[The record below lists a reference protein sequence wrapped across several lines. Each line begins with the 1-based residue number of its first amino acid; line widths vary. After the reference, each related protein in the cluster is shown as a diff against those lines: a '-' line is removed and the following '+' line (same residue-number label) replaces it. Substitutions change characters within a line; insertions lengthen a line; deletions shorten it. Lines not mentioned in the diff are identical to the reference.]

1 MKRHTLAPT
10 GLLALCL
17 AVPAAFAADLSAVSS
32 DVSSAVASAKAE
44 PPAATPAAKPG
55 PAWGAAE
62 VQPTPEN
69 PVYFRWSL
77 GHFPGA
83 QPPLEFWD
91 GTPALVGREVTEQG
105 RTRQKKVWDFA
116 DTKSKNILWKA
127 RVPGWGLSHPIVVG
141 KKVFAV
147 GHPDFVTCWDLE
159 TGKQL
164 WQRRMMPLMLE
175 GLPYGKTP
183 ARPALPEEQA
193 AKVQK
198 LIDLAQALWTV
209 TAGGPGVGASAQPES
224 MYGRDRMFKPSPLE
238 KRKDFAAKI
247 CAMAKRCRPDVEAHG
262 DDALV
267 KALDKDIA
275 SLEGFANVAD
285 DEALNAYAAKER
297 YGATYYWKAVSGAFN
312 MPFGLAWYGEVGY
325 ADSTLASDGER
336 ICGVFNQGQ
345 VYCLDLDGKVLWG
358 FRDQVMRDNRGTF
371 HQSPALCQGL
381 LLVPGYSNKSNGFST
396 MRAFDAKTGKRRW
409 ESPFPGTNYTV
420 PRVVPMARPDE
431 TVEPVLIG
439 VGLDRAPSTNGFP
452 ILRVKDGV
460 KVGVLPRCYEGRGL
474 LLGVVEDVVM
484 FTSASDIGGGDNA
497 AYRLQWTGPDSV
509 TAQQLFVTT
518 KDGKNR
524 PWGNQHE
531 FPTVF
536 GKYWFYRTS
545 LFDATTGNKVSDVKS
560 PSLSFPAVAGHYL
573 IGVAE
578 HTGPGHRDSATKA
591 IGRFVVADVQDP
603 ANPKVVSDK
612 NLLGFAEPPSDI
624 FIEQYYKDIDP
635 FQFVGCYAGAVSHF
649 MRMGGMV
656 PVGKRLLLQTPA
668 FLYCIGEK

>member
-1 MKRHTLAPT
+1 MTTTSPLHRIGISLFATALAAA
-10 GLLALCL
+10 GL
-17 AVPAAFAADLSAVSS
+17 PP
-32 DVSSAVASAKAE
+32 ASAAE
-44 PPAATPAAKPG
+44 PPAAQLAAKPG
-55 PAWGAAE
+55 PAWGAADF
-62 VQPTPEN
+62 QPTPEY

-91 GTPALVGREVTEQG
+91 GTPVQMDGEVKGKKT
-105 RTRQKKVWDFA
+105 KVWDFA
-116 DTKSKNILWKA
+116 DTKSKNIQWKA

-141 KKVFAV
+141 KRVFAV

-164 WQRRMMPLMLE
+164 WQRRIMPLMLE
-175 GLPYGKTP
+175 GLPYEKIP
-183 ARPALPEEQA
+183 PRPALPEEQA

-209 TAGGPGVGASAQPES
+209 TAGGPGVGACNQPDN
-224 MYGRDRMFKPSPLE
+224 MYGGAPLAQ
-238 KRKDFAAKI
+238 RKAFAAKI
-247 CAMAKRCRPDVEAHG
+247 CAMAQRHRPDVVAHG

-275 SLEGFANVAD
+275 SLEGVANIAD
-285 DEALNAYAAKER
+285 DAAFKAYLSQER
-297 YGATYYWKAVSGAFN
+297 FGATHFWKAASGAFN
-312 MPFGLAWYGEVGY
+312 MPFGVAWYGEVGY

-336 ICGVFNQGQ
+336 IYGVFDQGQ
-345 VYCLDLDGKVLWG
+345 IFCLDLDGKLLWG
-358 FRDQVMRDNRGTF
+358 FRDQVMRDNRSTF
-371 HQSPALCQGL
+371 HRSPTLCQGL
-381 LLVPGYSNKSNGFST
+381 LLVSGYSKSAVTNT
-396 MRAFDAKTGKRRW
+396 MRAFDARTGKLRW

-420 PRVVPMARPDE
+420 PRVVPLARPTGE
-431 TVEPVLIG
+431 VVPVLMG
-439 VGLDRAPSTNGFP
+439 NGHGTWLRQGNSGCP
-452 ILRVKDGV
+452 ILRIADGV
-460 KVGVLPRCYEGRGL
+460 KVGEVSSINTGRGL
-474 LLGVVEDVVM
+474 LLGVVDDVVM
-484 FTSASDIGGGDNA
+484 FGADGGDNG

-509 TAQQLFVTT
+509 TAQQVFLFTV
-518 KDGKNR
+518 KEGNKG
-524 PWGNQHE
+524 PWANHNQ

-536 GKYWFYRTS
+536 GKCWFHSKGGSWLY
-545 LFDATTGNKVSDVKS
+545 DATTGKMVGGLKS
-560 PSLSFPAVAGHYL
+560 PSLSFPVVAGHYL
-573 IGVAE
+573 IGMAE
-578 HTGPGHRDSATKA
+578 HPGPQGRGRSDNKA
-591 IGRFVVADVQDP
+591 MARFVVVDVQDP

-635 FQFVGCYAGAVSHF
+635 FQFVGSYAGAVSQF